1 MTINPIIKI
10 IRAKKLGVLIR
21 DARVKAGK
29 SLEDCAQAMGLSID
43 ELTAMEFGD
52 KPPTLP
58 EIEILAYYLDIPL
71 EHFWGSEVLEK
82 NGSEKSIDAVEIK
95 QLRQNVIG
103 GLIRQAR
110 IESGLSV
117 EELADDMAIAPTS
130 LQAYEEGEIAI
141 PLPELETLSQILNNP
156 MVKFEDQT
164 SQVGNYFVEQRNMRE
179 FLNLPAQLQ
188 EFVGKPVNRPYL
200 ELAIKLSEIKAE
212 RLRALAEGLLE
223 ITL

>member
-82 NGSEKSIDAVEIK
+82 NGSEKSVDAVEIK